1 MAKGQDA
8 DLAER
13 RVRAPVEAA
22 DAVEVPE
29 ELIRTIEQTII
40 SASSRKS
47 SGSSGAQ
54 DLTV

>member
-29 ELIRTIEQTII
+29 ELIRTIEQMDDHLGILAEI
-40 SASSRKS
+40 FRK
-47 SGSSGAQ
+47 
-54 DLTV
+54 